1 MNAWIIILAANVF
14 LFIVETAQGGSENTR
29 TAIRFGAQDVDLV
42 DRGQYWRLFTSMFVH
57 FGIFHLAT
65 NMYALYCLAPAMES
79 FIGFFWFLLI
89 YILSGLFGNILTYE
103 TEKKRRRNSLSAG
116 ASGAIF
122 GLFGFNLALALIPQY
137 SQLVSM
143 SGILSSLG
151 INLVYG
157 IFNRRIN
164 MTAHV
169 GGLIAGFI
177 LSFFLL
183 TVLG

>member
-1 MNAWIIILAANVF
+1 
-14 LFIVETAQGGSENTR
+14 
-29 TAIRFGAQDVDLV
+29 
-42 DRGQYWRLFTSMFVH
+42 
-57 FGIFHLAT
+57 
-65 NMYALYCLAPAMES
+65 
-79 FIGFFWFLLI
+79 
-89 YILSGLFGNILTYE
+89 
-103 TEKKRRRNSLSAG
+103 
-116 ASGAIF
+116 
-122 GLFGFNLALALIPQY
+122 
-137 SQLVSM
+137 M